1 MQALLLCHR
10 QWKVIFIARKKYI
23 RKPWH
28 LEDETAEAESETGR
42 LGIRCDRDGAK
53 EGSEKEGIPGKVCPH
68 DTDYLCLGDKFSA
81 T

>member
-1 MQALLLCHR
+1 M
-10 QWKVIFIARKKYI
+10 
-23 RKPWH
+23 KPDGDKN
-28 LEDETAEAESETGR
+28 EATGPADAEPETRRT
-42 LGIRCDRDGAK
+42 GIRCARDGAK